1 LFSLGAEKL
10 GFGLANFRFARVCVQ
25 SELVL
30 QRLLG
35 AGPAYAGADTRASP
49 SASRM
54 KPACPAP
61 GEQISVSFST
71 VDLGAYIDRT
81 AKRNP

>member
-1 LFSLGAEKL
+1 
-10 GFGLANFRFARVCVQ
+10 
-25 SELVL
+25 
-30 QRLLG
+30 
-35 AGPAYAGADTRASP
+35 
-49 SASRM
+49 M

-81 AKRNP
+81 AKRNPWTEIGLVARVKRAAGG